1 MKQILNK
8 LAVSFIFAG
17 VAGSASAAGT
27 ALIPL
32 PAFGEDAGIHGLLN
46 ASVAYNDNIYLSD
59 TNEDADTIFT
69 ISPGLEF
76 TNGDEARSKFSLRF
90 VENILFYMDETD
102 NNRALENIDFTFTHG
117 GEGQKLKLTVAGG
130 FHHNQSASARDSYTK
145 GTMTRSYNYYGKG
158 ILSYKVGEKTS
169 LRSGLN
175 WSGTTYQNSEAK
187 YYYNDRQQY
196 SIPLYLYY
204 AVTEK
209 LNAGLSAEYRYV
221 DLATSGRN
229 RELGKTAGTEQVWF
243 FGLSA
248 EGNAW
253 EKLSLNGRIG
263 VTTSDYSDRTID
275 NLDGRDT
282 LGMSITA
289 DYQATEKL
297 STALTLNRD
306 FELGS
311 AGEGII
317 ATGATLSA
325 NYRIDD
331 FWSANASL
339 GYRLDDYQ
347 SSARE
352 DDIYKMT
359 VGASYAINE
368 WASAY
373 ANYSLAIDE
382 SNQEGSDYTNNIV
395 TVGISLRY

>member
-1 MKQILNK
+1 MKQMLNK
-8 LAVSFIFAG
+8 LAISFIFAG
-17 VAGSASAAGT
+17 VAGTASAGT
-27 ALIPL
+27 ALVAL
-32 PAFGEDAGIHGLLN
+32 PSLGEDAGIHGLLN
-46 ASVAYNDNIYLSD
+46 ASVAYNDNIYLSETD
-59 TNEDADTIFT
+59 EDADTIFT
-69 ISPGLEF
+69 ISPGLELS
-76 TNGDEARSKFSLRF
+76 TGDESRSKMSLRF

-102 NNRALENIDFTFTHG
+102 NNRALENIDFLFSHG
-117 GEGQKLKLTVAGG
+117 GEGQKLKLTVAAG
-130 FHHNQSASARDSYTK
+130 FHHNQSASGRDTYTK
-145 GTMTRSYNYYGKG
+145 GTMTRSYNYYANG
-158 ILSYKVGEKTS
+158 IVSYKLGEKTS
-169 LRSGLN
+169 VRSGFKWTGL
-175 WSGTTYQNSEAK
+175 TYQNSSAK
-187 YYYNDRQQY
+187 FYYNDRQQY

-209 LNAGLSAEYRYV
+209 LNAGLTAEYRYV
-221 DLATSGRN
+221 DLATSGWN
-229 RELGKTAGTEQVWF
+229 RQRGLSAGTEQVWF

-263 VTTSDYSDRTID
+263 VTTSDYSRRTID
-275 NLDGRDT
+275 NLDGKDT
-282 LGMSITA
+282 FGMSITA

-311 AGEGII
+311 AAEGIL

-339 GYRLDDYQ
+339 GYRLDDYR

-352 DDIYKMT
+352 DDIYKAS

-382 SNQEGSDYTNNIV
+382 SNQKGSDYTNNIV
-395 TVGISLRY
+395 TVGVSLRY

>member
-1 MKQILNK
+1 MKQMLNK
-8 LAVSFIFAG
+8 LAVSFILAG
-17 VAGSASAAGT
+17 VAGTASADT
-27 ALIPL
+27 ALFSL
-32 PAFGEDAGIHGLLN
+32 PEFGEDAGIHGLLN
-46 ASVAYNDNIYLSD
+46 ASVAYNDNIYLSETD
-59 TNEDADTIFT
+59 EDADTIFT
-69 ISPGLEF
+69 ISPGLELS
-76 TNGDEARSKFSLRF
+76 TGDEARSKLNVRF
-90 VENILFYMDETD
+90 VENFVFYMDETD
-102 NNRALENIDFTFTHG
+102 NNRGLENIDLTFTHG
-117 GEGQKLKLTVAGG
+117 GEGQKLKLSVMAG
-130 FHHNQSASARDSYTK
+130 FHHNQSASSRDSYTR
-145 GTMTRSYNYYGKG
+145 GTMTRSYNYYANG
-158 ILSYKVGEKTS
+158 IISYKLGEKTS
-169 LRSGLN
+169 LRSGFKWN
-175 WSGTTYQNSEAK
+175 GTTYQNSQAK
-187 YYYNDRQQY
+187 YFYNDRQQY
-196 SIPLYLYY
+196 AIPLYLYY

-221 DLATSGRN
+221 DLSTSGRN

-275 NLDGRDT
+275 NLDGKDT
-282 LGMSITA
+282 FGMSITA
-289 DYQATEKL
+289 NWKATEKL
-297 STALTLNRD
+297 DTALTLNRD

-311 AGEGII
+311 AAEGIL

-347 SSARE
+347 YGNRE

-382 SNQEGSDYTNNIV
+382 SNQSGSDYTNNIV
-395 TVGISLRY
+395 TVGVSLRY